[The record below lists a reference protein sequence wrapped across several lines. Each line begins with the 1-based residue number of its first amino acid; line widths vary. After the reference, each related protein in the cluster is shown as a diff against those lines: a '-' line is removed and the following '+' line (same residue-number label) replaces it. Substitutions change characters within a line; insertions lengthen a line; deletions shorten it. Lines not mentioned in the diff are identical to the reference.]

1 MFSFE
6 RHFPS
11 AQFLHELGGNTS
23 RRSLGSELDL
33 NLFQRITVEDHVTYV
48 ISQLP
53 GDETLRDRYRLL
65 GSIKFEKHGNILSAE
80 STLEDGVQ
88 QLSISDGR
96 RRSPRLRALQEA
108 GISYAPT
115 VVEETTARKSAHPR
129 AD

>member
-1 MFSFE
+1 
-6 RHFPS
+6 
-11 AQFLHELGGNTS
+11 
-23 RRSLGSELDL
+23 
-33 NLFQRITVEDHVTYV
+33 
-48 ISQLP
+48 
-53 GDETLRDRYRLL
+53 
-65 GSIKFEKHGNILSAE
+65 
-80 STLEDGVQ
+80 VQ